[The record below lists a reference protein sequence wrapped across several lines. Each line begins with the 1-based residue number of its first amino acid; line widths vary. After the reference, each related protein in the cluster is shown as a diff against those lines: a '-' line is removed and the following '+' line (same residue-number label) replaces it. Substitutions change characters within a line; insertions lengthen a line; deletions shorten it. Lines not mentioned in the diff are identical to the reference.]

1 MNMFDELIMSI
12 VLLLFPLFCYLFYI
26 VANKNVD
33 DKHRDLAL
41 GFALISIVYFI
52 SKYPL
57 NDFYLILLL
66 SIPIFLTCKRRFLWL
81 MHILFLA
88 VIIIQYDNIYVSLI
102 IINALLSLFIN
113 RKQDFF
119 QYLFLFSLTSLIS
132 IIILEPGEL
141 SYYLL
146 MIMAYI
152 ALANLVYFTITK
164 GEEIINYHIEF
175 KNMKKEYEIRHSLF
189 KITHEIKNPLAV
201 CKAYIDMFD
210 YNNPACAK
218 KYIPIISGEID
229 KLLLLLQDFLLV
241 NKDNIQFD
249 IMDVNVLLEDIVESM
264 SELRRFNINLETL
277 DDEIFISGDYNRLT
291 QVLTNLIKNSIEAN
305 ADIVTIKLSL
315 MPKDVLIEVI
325 DNGDGIAD
333 DIKDNIYVPF
343 YTTKKD
349 GTGLGVSL
357 SKEII
362 EAHNGIL
369 EYESSSLGTTA
380 KIFLPL
386 YSL

>member
-81 MHILFLA
+81 MHILFLV

-102 IINALLSLFIN
+102 IINALISLFIN

-119 QYLFLFSLTSLIS
+119 QYLIFFSLTSLVA

-264 SELRRFNINLETL
+264 SELRRFKINLETL

-305 ADIVTIKLSL
+305 ADLVTIKLSL
-315 MPKDVLIEVI
+315 MTNDVLIEVI

-333 DIKDNIYVPF
+333 DIKNNIYVPF

>member
-1 MNMFDELIMSI
+1 MFDELIMSI

-175 KNMKKEYEIRHSLF
+175 KNMKKEYSF
-189 KITHEIKNPLAV
+189 
-201 CKAYIDMFD
+201 
-210 YNNPACAK
+210 
-218 KYIPIISGEID
+218 
-229 KLLLLLQDFLLV
+229 
-241 NKDNIQFD
+241 
-249 IMDVNVLLEDIVESM
+249 
-264 SELRRFNINLETL
+264 
-277 DDEIFISGDYNRLT
+277 
-291 QVLTNLIKNSIEAN
+291 
-305 ADIVTIKLSL
+305 
-315 MPKDVLIEVI
+315 
-325 DNGDGIAD
+325 
-333 DIKDNIYVPF
+333 
-343 YTTKKD
+343 
-349 GTGLGVSL
+349 
-357 SKEII
+357 
-362 EAHNGIL
+362 
-369 EYESSSLGTTA
+369 
-380 KIFLPL
+380 
-386 YSL
+386 

>member
-1 MNMFDELIMSI
+1 MFDELIMSI

-81 MHILFLA
+81 MHILFLV

-102 IINALLSLFIN
+102 IINALISLFIN

-119 QYLFLFSLTSLIS
+119 QYLIFFSLTSLVA

-264 SELRRFNINLETL
+264 SELRRFKINLETL

-305 ADIVTIKLSL
+305 ADLVTIKLSL
-315 MPKDVLIEVI
+315 MTNDVLIEVI

-333 DIKDNIYVPF
+333 DIKNNIYVPF